1 MFTKRRK
8 QILSDLIMSKCTNL
22 YKDTDD
28 DWQTEISLAKLVNY
42 IGDNID
48 LIREIVKNDQY
59 GIS

>member
-1 MFTKRRK
+1 
-8 QILSDLIMSKCTNL
+8 MSKCTNL